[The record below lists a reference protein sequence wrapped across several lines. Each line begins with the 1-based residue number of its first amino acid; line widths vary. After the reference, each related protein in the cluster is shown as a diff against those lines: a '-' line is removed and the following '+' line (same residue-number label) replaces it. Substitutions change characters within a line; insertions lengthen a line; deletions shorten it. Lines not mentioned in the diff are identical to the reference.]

1 MGMIRGS
8 GVTPAKAMSKVARVT
23 PLARASGHSSCRN
36 AVNAGVTCAGACM
49 PGWVLGWP
57 VAGWAAGLCAGA
69 SCAGGRGTDGLTAA
83 FDAGVLCAS
92 ATAGT
97 SSAANSASTKGRRVM
112 TGSRERN
119 DLAAIW
125 GSDDDEFGM
134 ARGIHQGPQFVTPQ
148 HILTRTWAQELQI
161 GVSDTWPP
169 P

>member
-1 MGMIRGS
+1 MMRGS

-36 AVNAGVTCAGACM
+36 AVNAGGTCAGACA
-49 PGWVLGWP
+49 PGWVPGWP
-57 VAGWAAGLCAGA
+57 VAGWAAWFCAGA
-69 SCAGGRGTDGLTAA
+69 TCAGGRCTDGLTAA

-97 SSAANSASTKGRRVM
+97 SSAANSASTKGREVM
-112 TGSRERN
+112 TGSQDRD

-134 ARGIHQGPQFVTPQ
+134 AGGLRQGPTSEV
-148 HILTRTWAQELQI
+148 R
-161 GVSDTWPP
+161 D
-169 P
+169 